1 MDRPTTQISALSL
14 IPAEIWQEIFDLA
27 LFTWLLPGDGT
38 NLLDDLKLFQRGCTS
53 HQEYRRVEHIR
64 CSLCAVCWQWNQLL
78 QNRNIKLVVSSL
90 KYYAHP
96 YLTGEG
102 LASTQRMETF
112 GRCASSCDGTCG
124 SRRINDAIQTQY
136 EKNCI
141 RIDRSLEPIQP
152 PQIDF
157 THMTSL
163 RVLVQD
169 DGVGV
174 SRNNL
179 DNLTPIYSAPLLRA
193 VSMSMDLFE
202 WDLPMPTLLTHLHLQ
217 CNLYA
222 QHTLQLPHLKF
233 FSIHLSIVQKKT
245 SPGNDN
251 DTDADADA
259 VLVPC
264 PFDRWDLPNLVT
276 LRLSGTL
283 NKEGWGYIRQM
294 IVNCSPTLVNLVSTF
309 ELSVPEPNTLLKRLS
324 PLPIVCPMLRF
335 CPRLAVFGTTISC
348 LLQPRCDPSADVHN
362 PLGPIQHS
370 KQSTAKLSFLL
381 LGMDT
386 VGGTTQLWIEVLGNI
401 LEREGRLDIIY
412 PPGDKHV
419 SPPFGRLLLPFKWS
433 EIGPTW
439 DETHQRETETPDG
452 FPIPHPS
459 VEAWVIFRAF
469 IARGVKIVDAAGI
482 ELHDENGGGKKLF
495 ESAMCLLTTE
505 PI

>member
-27 LFTWLLPGDGT
+27 LSTWLLPGDGT

-202 WDLPMPTLLTHLHLQ
+202 WGLPMPTLLTHLHLQ

-386 VGGTTQLWIEVLGNI
+386 VGGTT
-401 LEREGRLDIIY
+401 
-412 PPGDKHV
+412 
-419 SPPFGRLLLPFKWS
+419 
-433 EIGPTW
+433 
-439 DETHQRETETPDG
+439 
-452 FPIPHPS
+452 
-459 VEAWVIFRAF
+459 
-469 IARGVKIVDAAGI
+469 
-482 ELHDENGGGKKLF
+482 
-495 ESAMCLLTTE
+495 
-505 PI
+505 